1 MNLASAIKTEGRALP
16 VFLVVDVSGSM
27 AGDKIGTVNTALKEM
42 ISTFKGIKNQRG
54 IIKLCILTFGNEQV
68 NIIKNLSEIS
78 ENDIYCLDA
87 EGSTPMGMAFVKL
100 NEMLNDQTI
109 VSSRDYTPTVVL
121 ISDGQPTDY
130 NGYNSSPETIASD
143 WKALSALLDESS
155 RSSKVTRLAMG
166 IGSDANYAILKAF
179 VNNPEIPVIRANN
192 NNTIATFFNWVTM
205 SVSTRSVNINPNNVD
220 FEDFKASFDEDS
232 IIL

>member
-1 MNLASAIKTEGRALP
+1 
-16 VFLVVDVSGSM
+16 
-27 AGDKIGTVNTALKEM
+27 
-42 ISTFKGIKNQRG
+42 
-54 IIKLCILTFGNEQV
+54 
-68 NIIKNLSEIS
+68 
-78 ENDIYCLDA
+78 
-87 EGSTPMGMAFVKL
+87 
-100 NEMLNDQTI
+100 
-109 VSSRDYTPTVVL
+109 
-121 ISDGQPTDY
+121 
-130 NGYNSSPETIASD
+130 
-143 WKALSALLDESS
+143 
-155 RSSKVTRLAMG
+155 MG